1 MTVDDEI
8 VNPSPNRPFEDIL
21 RARISRRGAMAG
33 GMATAAA
40 GFIGANATSVA
51 GAQEAESAS
60 EAAGGQLGTASA
72 PRIDFTPVAVADA
85 NGPDPVLSSD
95 YEMQVIIPWGTP
107 LKNGVP
113 DMGAVHQT
121 SAANQRR
128 QVGIGHDGM
137 WFFADEGRTDK
148 GVLCINHEFGRTS
161 HVLGKDVPESKDDVR
176 IMQHAHGVSCI
187 VLELVDGEWQ
197 VDLSDPRNR
206 RIHAR
211 TPVEFSGPVA
221 GTKFL
226 RTGRGQTPRGTVN
239 NCANGYTPWGT
250 YLTCE
255 ENFNGYFGTDDEE
268 WVPTPGQE
276 RLGINSGGF
285 GYEWHKFDP
294 RFDLA
299 APGQKRQVNRFG
311 WIVEIDPQDPSAP
324 PVKRT
329 ALGRF
334 KHEGIALT
342 VGKDG
347 RVVGYMGDDQRFDY
361 IYKFVSADN
370 WQDMID
376 RGESPLDRGVL
387 YVAKF
392 NEDGSGEWLRLD
404 MRVPALKEAFGTKAR
419 MLVNTRMA
427 ADIVGATPMD
437 RPEWTTVHPDG
448 EMYVTLTNNSRRTE
462 PNAPNPLVPNPNG
475 HIIKIQDRNQK
486 VGRSFIWDFF
496 LVADDLAG
504 TEEAFGSPDGLWA
517 DDDGRIF
524 VQTDGGQPDGM
535 NDQMLVF
542 NPFGRG
548 KRMFAGVTDCEVTGM
563 AVTPDQEWMF
573 INLQHP
579 GNGDPAVT
587 NFPVPGSG
595 GPEIPRDATIAIR
608 KTGGGTVG
616 S

>member
-8 VNPSPNRPFEDIL
+8 VNPSGNRPFQDIL
-21 RARISRRGAMAG
+21 QTRISRRGAMAG
-33 GMATAAA
+33 GLATTAA
-40 GFIGANATSVA
+40 GFLATTGVA
-51 GAQEAESAS
+51 GAQDGGD
-60 EAAGGQLGTASA
+60 AAAPATGGQLGTASA
-72 PRIDFTPVAVADA
+72 PFIDFTPVAKADA
-85 NGPDPVLSSD
+85 VGPDPTISDD
-95 YEMQVIIPWGTP
+95 YEMHVVIPWGTP
-107 LKNGVP
+107 IKDGIP
-113 DMGAVHQT
+113 DMGATHQT
-121 SAANQRR
+121 SAFNQRR
-128 QVGIGHDGM
+128 QIGIGHDGM

-161 HVLGKDVPESKDDVR
+161 HVLGKDAPESLDDVR
-176 IMQHAHGVSCI
+176 IMQAAHGVSCV

-197 VDLSDPRNR
+197 VDIDDPRNR

-221 GTKFL
+221 GKKFL
-226 RTGRGQTPRGTVN
+226 RTRRGSSPRGTVN
-239 NCANGYTPWGT
+239 NCASGYTPWGT

-255 ENFNGYFGTDDEE
+255 ENFNGYFGTDDES
-268 WVPTPGQE
+268 WTPSTAQE

-294 RFDLA
+294 RFDVA
-299 APGQKRQVNRFG
+299 ADGHSRQVNRFG
-311 WIVEIDPQDPSAP
+311 WIVEIDPQDPTAP

-342 VGKDG
+342 EGKNG

-361 IYKFVSADN
+361 IYKFISADN
-370 WQDMID
+370 WQDMIA

-392 NEDGSGEWLRLD
+392 NDDGTGEWLKLN
-404 MRVPALKEAFGTKAR
+404 MKVPALKAAFGTKAR
-419 MLVNTRMA
+419 MLLNTRMA

-448 EMYVTLTNNSRRTE
+448 EVYVTLTNNSRREE
-462 PNAPNPLVPNPNG
+462 PNAANPQAPNANG
-475 HIIKIQDRNQK
+475 HIIKIQDRNENIGK
-486 VGRSFIWDFF
+486 TFIWDFF
-496 LVADDLAG
+496 VIADDRAG
-504 TEEAFGSPDGLWA
+504 TPEAFGSPDGVWA

-524 VQTDGGQPDGM
+524 IQTDGSQPDGM
-535 NDQMLVF
+535 NDQMLVA
-542 NPFGRG
+542 NPFGHMR
-548 KRMFAGVTDCEVTGM
+548 RIFAGVNDCEVTGM

-579 GNGDPAVT
+579 GNGDPTET
-587 NFPVPGSG
+587 NFPVPGQG
-595 GPEIPRDATIAIR
+595 GPEIPRDATIAIHKR
-608 KTGGGTVG
+608 GGGTVG